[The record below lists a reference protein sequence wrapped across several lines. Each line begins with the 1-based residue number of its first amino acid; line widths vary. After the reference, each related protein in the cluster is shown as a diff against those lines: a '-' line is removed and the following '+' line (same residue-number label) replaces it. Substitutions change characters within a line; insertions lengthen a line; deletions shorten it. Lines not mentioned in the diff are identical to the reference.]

1 MDDKLKEMLQNIL
14 NKGNDVISDDERG
27 ILRARRSYL
36 TPEQIKMFHIEDE
49 VVVEEK
55 KEEVVEQPKVEEPVA
70 TVEVPVVEE
79 VLQPAPV
86 VAEPEVVTPETPAVQ
101 ETVTVDNDVHLN
113 IDNQE
118 PVTQNGEALPNQP
131 VIEPEVN
138 NVAEPVAPSGTEEDE
153 YSDTSADPDAV
164 QG

>member
-55 KEEVVEQPKVEEPVA
+55 KEEAVVEQPVA
-70 TVEVPVVEE
+70 TVEAPVVEE
-79 VLQPAPV
+79 VLQPTPV

-113 IDNQE
+113 MDNQE

-138 NVAEPVAPSGTEEDE
+138 NVAEPVAHSGTEEDE